1 MDQTRRERS
10 TSLDLTEPPAFVFR
24 FSKDAFD
31 DLRGE
36 LERSFGSFE
45 LPAVP
50 GLLDW
55 QTGPLIDV
63 VEGDD
68 EVLVLVDVPGVKK
81 QDLELSVTGS
91 VLSMKGDKK
100 QGDDGKGRKTVRR
113 ETWNGSFS
121 RTLSLPDSVNPD
133 KVEALLKDGIL
144 RVRIAKREEARKK
157 TVRISVK

>member
-10 TSLDLTEPPAFVFR
+10 TSLDLW
-24 FSKDAFD
+24 DAFD
-31 DLRGE
+31 ELRGE
-36 LERSFGSFE
+36 LERSFGNFE

-68 EVLVLVDVPGVKK
+68 EVLVLVDVPGVRK

-91 VLSMKGDKK
+91 LLSIKGEKK
-100 QGDDGKGRKTVRR
+100 LPEDGKGKKTVRK
-113 ETWNGSFS
+113 ETWAGSFS
-121 RTLSLPDSVNPD
+121 RTLSLPDTVNPE
-133 KVEALLKDGIL
+133 KVEALVKDGIL

-157 TVRISVK
+157 TVQISVK

>member
-1 MDQTRRERS
+1 MDQTRREKS
-10 TSLDLTEPPAFVFR
+10 SSLDLW
-24 FSKDAFD
+24 DAFD
-31 DLRGE
+31 ELRGE
-36 LERSFGSFE
+36 LERSFGNLE

-63 VEGDD
+63 VEADD
-68 EVLVLVDVPGVKK
+68 EVLVLVDVPGVRK

-91 VLSMKGDKK
+91 LLSIKGDKK
-100 QGDDGKGRKTVRR
+100 QAEEGRGRRTVRR
-113 ETWNGSFS
+113 ETWAGSFS
-121 RTLSLPDSVNPD
+121 RTLSLPDTVNPE

-157 TVRISVK
+157 TVQISVK